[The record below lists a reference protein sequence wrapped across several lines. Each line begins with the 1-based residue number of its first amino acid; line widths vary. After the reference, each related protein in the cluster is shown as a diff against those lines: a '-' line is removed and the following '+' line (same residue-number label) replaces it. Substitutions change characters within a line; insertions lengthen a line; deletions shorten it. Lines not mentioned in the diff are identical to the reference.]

1 MKTTS
6 NNTAKTGITTY
17 GVRDPMNIEMPMRI
31 STNPKYIGFLVIR
44 KIPQVIKTVDTSNG
58 LTVVLCFLNALS
70 AMKFATRPNAKGK
83 APNRFQGK
91 GMIFEIGNRKCRAP
105 ITKIDT
111 NK

>member
-1 MKTTS
+1 MNTTCIKI
-6 NNTAKTGITTY
+6 AKIGITTY
-17 GVRDPMNIEMPMRI
+17 GVRDPMNIEIPMRI

-70 AMKFATRPNAKGK
+70 AMRFTAKPNIKGIV
-83 APNRFQGK
+83 PNRFQGE
-91 GMIFEIGNRKCRAP
+91 GMIFEIGNRKCRGN
-105 ITKIDT
+105 IKKIDT